1 MMKKWIVTCVALL
14 IAASGYAQKG
24 EQAAGVNLGFGTE
37 ASNFGIGA
45 KYQYNFTDAWR
56 LEGDLDYFFKASGTS
71 MWDLGVNVHY
81 LFPVAKKFA
90 VYPLAG
96 LMFTNW
102 KTDYNVISGLD
113 DLPSYDEMWGEGDDD
128 WGDESDS
135 FTKLAINLGAGV
147 QYDINAKWRVN
158 FEVKY
163 QIINL
168 YSQAVLSLGAVYK
181 F

>member
-1 MMKKWIVTCVALL
+1 MKKWIVAFVALL
-14 IAASGYAQKG
+14 ITAGAYAQKG
-24 EQAAGVNLGFGTE
+24 EQAAGINLGFGTQ

-45 KYQYNFTDAWR
+45 KYQYGFTDAWR
-56 LEGDLDYFFKASGTS
+56 LEGDVDYFFKASGTS
-71 MWDLGVNVHY
+71 MWDIGVNVHY

-96 LMFTNW
+96 LAFTNW

-113 DLPSYDEMWGEGDDD
+113 DLPGYDDLWGDNDDD
-128 WGDESDS
+128 DEDWGSDN
-135 FTKLAINLGAGV
+135 FAKLAINLGAGV
-147 QYDINAKWRVN
+147 QYDINEKWRVN

-163 QIINL
+163 QFISDF
-168 YSQAVLSLGAVYK
+168 SQALLSLGAVYK